1 MEYLI
6 LIVSLVGI
14 VLGADWLVGGSVQIA
29 RRFKVSDFVIGA
41 AIVGVGTSAPELMVS
56 LMGAVQGNS
65 DVALGNVVGS
75 NIFNVLGILGATA
88 ICFPIKIDK
97 ANLKF
102 DIPLCIFL
110 SVLLMLLA
118 FNFFNGSVTV
128 VGRIDGLILIGIFAW
143 YMWRSFKGQKKQE
156 TKPEEIQTQ
165 TGSVWI
171 AILKVVGG
179 LAVLVTSCDFFVD
192 NAIKIARSWNMS
204 EAAISITLIACGTSL
219 PELAASITAALNKNT
234 EMALGNIIGSNIF
247 NISLIL
253 GICSQVCP
261 LSSAG
266 ITVFDYCVMIA
277 AAVLT
282 LFLGLDGKINRW
294 EGLIMFSAFVGYSI
308 YLLG

>member
-118 FNFFNGSVTV
+118 FNFINGSVTV

-219 PELAASITAALNKNT
+219 PELAASITAALKKNT

-294 EGLIMFSAFVGYSI
+294 EGLIMFTAFVGYSI

>member
-6 LIVSLVGI
+6 LIISLAGI
-14 VLGADWLVGGSVQIA
+14 VLGADWLVGGSVRIA

-56 LMGAVQGNS
+56 LMGAIQGNS

-88 ICFPIKIDK
+88 ICFPVKIDK

-118 FNFFNGSVTV
+118 FNFFNGSVAV
-128 VGRIDGLILIGIFAW
+128 LGRIDGLILIGIFAW
-143 YMWRSFKGQKKQE
+143 YMWYSFKGQKKQE
-156 TKPEEIQTQ
+156 AKTEETQ
-165 TGSVWI
+165 AQAGSVWI

-179 LAVLVTSCDFFVD
+179 LAILVTSCDFFVD

-219 PELAASITAALNKNT
+219 PELAASITAALKKNT

-247 NISLIL
+247 NITLIL
-253 GICSQVCP
+253 GVCSQVSP

-266 ITVFDYCVMIA
+266 ITVSDYCVMIA
-277 AAVLT
+277 AALLT

-294 EGLIMFSAFVGYSI
+294 EGLLMFAAFVGYSI

>member
-118 FNFFNGSVTV
+118 FNFFNGSVAV

-219 PELAASITAALNKNT
+219 PELAASITAALKKNT

-294 EGLIMFSAFVGYSI
+294 EGLIMFTAFVGYSI

>member
-118 FNFFNGSVTV
+118 FNFFNGSVAV
-128 VGRIDGLILIGIFAW
+128 VGRIDGLILIGIFAC

-156 TKPEEIQTQ
+156 TKPEEIQAQ

-192 NAIKIARSWNMS
+192 NAINIARSWNMS

-219 PELAASITAALNKNT
+219 PELAASITAALKKNT

-294 EGLIMFSAFVGYSI
+294 EGLIMFTAFVGYSI

>member
-75 NIFNVLGILGATA
+75 NIFN
-88 ICFPIKIDK
+88 
-97 ANLKF
+97 
-102 DIPLCIFL
+102 
-110 SVLLMLLA
+110 
-118 FNFFNGSVTV
+118 
-128 VGRIDGLILIGIFAW
+128 
-143 YMWRSFKGQKKQE
+143 
-156 TKPEEIQTQ
+156 
-165 TGSVWI
+165 
-171 AILKVVGG
+171 
-179 LAVLVTSCDFFVD
+179 
-192 NAIKIARSWNMS
+192 
-204 EAAISITLIACGTSL
+204 
-219 PELAASITAALNKNT
+219 
-234 EMALGNIIGSNIF
+234 
-247 NISLIL
+247 ISLIL

-261 LSSAG
+261 LSSSG

-294 EGLIMFSAFVGYSI
+294 EGLIMFSAFVGYCI

>member
-88 ICFPIKIDK
+88 ICFPIRIDK

-118 FNFFNGSVTV
+118 FNFFNGSVAV
-128 VGRIDGLILIGIFAW
+128 VGRIDGLILIGIFAC

-156 TKPEEIQTQ
+156 TKPEEIQAQ

-192 NAIKIARSWNMS
+192 NAINIARSWNMS

-219 PELAASITAALNKNT
+219 PELAASITAALKKNT

-294 EGLIMFSAFVGYSI
+294 EGLIMFTAFVGYSI

>member
-1 MEYLI
+1 MRRILYL
-6 LIVSLVGI
+6 
-14 VLGADWLVGGSVQIA
+14 
-29 RRFKVSDFVIGA
+29 
-41 AIVGVGTSAPELMVS
+41 TPE
-56 LMGAVQGNS
+56 
-65 DVALGNVVGS
+65 
-75 NIFNVLGILGATA
+75 
-88 ICFPIKIDK
+88 PIK
-97 ANLKF
+97 
-102 DIPLCIFL
+102 IPLCIFL

-156 TKPEEIQTQ
+156 AKPEEIQAQ

-219 PELAASITAALNKNT
+219 PELAASITAALKKNT

-294 EGLIMFSAFVGYSI
+294 EGLIMFTAFVGYSI

>member
-156 TKPEEIQTQ
+156 AKPEEIQAQ

-219 PELAASITAALNKNT
+219 PELAASITAALKKNT

-294 EGLIMFSAFVGYSI
+294 EGLIMFTAFVGYSI

>member
-118 FNFFNGSVTV
+118 FNFFNGSVAV
-128 VGRIDGLILIGIFAW
+128 VGRIDGLILIGLFSW

-156 TKPEEIQTQ
+156 TKPEEIQAQ

-219 PELAASITAALNKNT
+219 PELAASITAALKKNT

-294 EGLIMFSAFVGYSI
+294 EGLIMFTAFVGYSI